1 MTKHTEEELR
11 MMRKKLMTWAV
22 ATMVLAAGGGSAYA
36 GVSASDVFERY
47 VSAANAGDM
56 AAVKA
61 LISPEVERSDFVGC
75 RPEMDNPSCL
85 AHYIQ
90 ATIVDPKGRLTVLRR
105 TNEGNT
111 VTAWLE
117 VRSEASR
124 RVGVE
129 RIVGRDIVRVE
140 NGLIKSF
147 HFVPDFG
154 DEATA
159 TFFGSLGIGPRATKP
174 VNQ

>member
-1 MTKHTEEELR
+1 MNKHTEEEKR
-11 MMRKKLMTWAV
+11 TMKKRWMTWTV
-22 ATMVLAAGGGSAYA
+22 ATMIVAAGGSNAHAGASATE
-36 GVSASDVFERY
+36 VFERY
-47 VSAANAGDM
+47 VAAANAGDM

-75 RPEMDNPSCL
+75 QAEMDNPSCL

-90 ATIVDPKGRLTVLRR
+90 TTIIDPKGHLSVLRH
-105 TNEGNT
+105 TNEGHT

-117 VRSEASR
+117 VRSDASR

-129 RIVGRDIVRVE
+129 RIVGRDIVRVD

-174 VNQ
+174 VNH

>member
-1 MTKHTEEELR
+1 
-11 MMRKKLMTWAV
+11 
-22 ATMVLAAGGGSAYA
+22 
-36 GVSASDVFERY
+36 
-47 VSAANAGDM
+47 
-56 AAVKA
+56 
-61 LISPEVERSDFVGC
+61 
-75 RPEMDNPSCL
+75 MDNPSCL

-159 TFFGSLGIGPRATKP
+159 AFFGSLGIGPRATKP
-174 VNQ
+174 

>member
-1 MTKHTEEELR
+1 MI
-11 MMRKKLMTWAV
+11 V
-22 ATMVLAAGGGSAYA
+22 ATSGGSAHA
-36 GVSASDVFERY
+36 GDSVHEVFDRY
-47 VSAANAGDM
+47 VNAANAGDM
-56 AAVKA
+56 ATVKA
-61 LISPEVERSDFVGC
+61 LISPEVARSDFVGC
-75 RPEMDNPSCL
+75 QPEMDNPSCL

-90 ATIVDPKGRLTVLRR
+90 TTIVDPKGQITVLRR
-105 TNEGNT
+105 QDDGDT
-111 VTAWLE
+111 VTALLE

-159 TFFGSLGIGPRATKP
+159 TFFGSLGIGPRANKP
-174 VNQ
+174 

>member
-1 MTKHTEEELR
+1 MNKHTDEDIR
-11 MMRKKLMTWAV
+11 TVKKRLMTWTV
-22 ATMVLAAGGGSAYA
+22 ATMVVVSGGGSAHA
-36 GVSASDVFERY
+36 AVSAPEVFERY
-47 VSAANAGDM
+47 ITAANSGDM
-56 AAVKA
+56 AVVKA

-90 ATIVDPKGRLTVLRR
+90 ATIVDPKARLTVLRR

-159 TFFGSLGIGPRATKP
+159 AFFGSLGIGPRATKP
-174 VNQ
+174 